1 MEIKSQLESL
11 FLSYFGHL
19 PESMVPITGSG
30 SNRNY
35 FRMTSAGDSCI
46 GVHGIDPDENRAFIY
61 LSRHFRDRGIDVP
74 EVFLYSEDSMCY
86 IQEDLGSVHLYDMVA
101 EAGKASGGGDDSW
114 MRIEGILC
122 TVMKELARI
131 QFDGAQG
138 LDFERCYPEPS
149 FNRRMVMFDLNY
161 FKYCFLKATGTEF
174 NEIALQDDFE
184 RFADALLSEDSDSF
198 MYRDFQSRNVMVR
211 DGVPYF
217 IDFQGGRKG
226 PVYYDVASFVYHSRS
241 AFPEWLRENMLK
253 AYLDAASGYVR
264 ICHESFREKLRMFI
278 LFRTLQVLG
287 AYGFRGWMEHKAN
300 FVTSISAAASFLR
313 DFLSQP
319 LSDYPYLNE
328 VLLKMLDRPVLA
340 PRNNTDGRLLVTVT
354 SFSYKKGIPEDPSGN
369 GGGYVFDCR
378 SIHNPG
384 RYEMYK
390 KLTGMDVPVIR
401 FLEDDG
407 EITGFLSHVY
417 GVVDPHVETF
427 IARGFDSLMVSFG
440 CTGGQHRSVYCAEH
454 LAKHLIEKYSGIEV
468 RLVHRE
474 QGVDK
479 YMNRL

>member
-1 MEIKSQLESL
+1 MDVKSQLESL
-11 FLSYFGHL
+11 FLSYYGHL
-19 PESMVPITGSG
+19 PESVIPITGSG

-35 FRMTSAGDSCI
+35 YRINSANASCI
-46 GVHGIDPDENRAFIY
+46 GVYGTDPDENRAFIY
-61 LSRHFRDRGIDVP
+61 LSGHFRDRGISVP
-74 EVFLYSEDSMCY
+74 EVLLYSDDSMCY

-101 EAGKASGGGDDSW
+101 EAGKASEGGGDSW
-114 MRIEGILC
+114 KRLESILC
-122 TVMKELARI
+122 AVMRELARI

-161 FKYCFLKATGTEF
+161 FKYCFLKPTGTEF
-174 NEIALQDDFE
+174 NEVALQDDFE
-184 RFADALLSEDSDSF
+184 RLADALMAEDSDSF
-198 MYRDFQSRNVMVR
+198 MYRDFQSRNVMVK

-226 PVYYDVASFVYHSRS
+226 PLYYDVASFVYHSRS
-241 AFPEWLRENMLK
+241 GFPGWLQESMLD
-253 AYLDAASGYVR
+253 AYLDAVSGHVD
-264 ICHESFREKLRMFI
+264 INKGEFRSRLRLFV
-278 LFRTLQVLG
+278 LFRSLQVLG

-313 DFLSQP
+313 NFLTQP
-319 LSDYPYLNE
+319 LSDYPYLND

-340 PRNNTDGRLLVTVT
+340 LRDDFGGRLVVTVS
-354 SFSYKKGIPEDPSGN
+354 SFSYKKGIPDDSSGN

-384 RYEMYK
+384 RYEIYK
-390 KLTGMDVPVIR
+390 KLTGMDEPVIR
-401 FLEDDG
+401 FLEEDG
-407 EITGFLSHVY
+407 EITDFLSHVY

-427 IARGFDSLMVSFG
+427 LSRGFDSLMVSFG
-440 CTGGQHRSVYCAEH
+440 CTGGRHRSVYCAGHLAEH
-454 LAKHLIEKYSGIEV
+454 LSAKYKDIVV

-479 YMNRL
+479 YMDRL